1 MRQEERQHFEAEIDV
16 QSQENS
22 LLVLIRRKEKRDVSL
37 NRLISKQAL
46 PENPNSYEQIRG

>member
-22 LLVLIRRKEKRDVSL
+22 LLVLIRRKENGMFLEPTDF
-37 NRLISKQAL
+37 
-46 PENPNSYEQIRG
+46 